1 MKGISGRESVR
12 NPLQSVDEYHP
23 EDTLV
28 SISRMLLW
36 LLFFLMSNFLKIIYT
51 EKVGKNNIPIQK
63 GLLIMRDIPKNR
75 ISTRALTVWK
85 TSAIISS
92 MIGWAIAI
100 TVLVLTIIFDW
111 TYWILTGLLILCM
124 IESILTIFILPK
136 LKWKRWRYEVHEHE
150 IDLQRGVLIVK
161 RTIIPMN
168 RVQHVDTQQG
178 PLLRKHH
185 LATVTISTAATVHE
199 IPALDLEEADQ
210 LRDSISR
217 LARVDE
223 DDV

>member
-1 MKGISGRESVR
+1 
-12 NPLQSVDEYHP
+12 
-23 EDTLV
+23 
-28 SISRMLLW
+28 
-36 LLFFLMSNFLKIIYT
+36 
-51 EKVGKNNIPIQK
+51 
-63 GLLIMRDIPKNR
+63 MRDIPKNR
-75 ISTRALTVWK
+75 ISERALTVWK
-85 TSAIISS
+85 TSAVISS
-92 MIGWAIAI
+92 LIGWIITIA
-100 TVLVLTIIFDW
+100 VLVLTIIFDW
-111 TYWILTGLLILCM
+111 TFWVFVVLLILSAL
-124 IESILTIFILPK
+124 ESIFSIFIWPK

-161 RTIIPMN
+161 RTVIPMN

-178 PLLRKHH
+178 PLLRKHY
-185 LATVTISTAATVHE
+185 LATVTISTAATVHS

>member
-1 MKGISGRESVR
+1 
-12 NPLQSVDEYHP
+12 
-23 EDTLV
+23 
-28 SISRMLLW
+28 
-36 LLFFLMSNFLKIIYT
+36 
-51 EKVGKNNIPIQK
+51 
-63 GLLIMRDIPKNR
+63 MRDIPKNR
-75 ISTRALTVWK
+75 ISERALTVWK
-85 TSAIISS
+85 TSAIITS
-92 MIGWAIAI
+92 MIGLIITIA
-100 TVLVLTIIFDW
+100 VLVLTIIFDW
-111 TYWILTGLLILCM
+111 TYWIFAVLIVLSV
-124 IESILTIFILPK
+124 IESIVTVFILPR

-150 IDLQRGVLIVK
+150 IDLQRGVFIVK

-199 IPALDLEEADQ
+199 IPALDLEEADH

-217 LARVDE
+217 LARVDD

>member
-1 MKGISGRESVR
+1 
-12 NPLQSVDEYHP
+12 
-23 EDTLV
+23 
-28 SISRMLLW
+28 
-36 LLFFLMSNFLKIIYT
+36 
-51 EKVGKNNIPIQK
+51 
-63 GLLIMRDIPKNR
+63 MRDIPKNR
-75 ISTRALTVWK
+75 ISERALTVWK
-85 TSAIISS
+85 TAAIISS
-92 MIGWAIAI
+92 MIGWIITIA
-100 TVLVLTIIFDW
+100 VLVLTIIFDW
-111 TYWILTGLLILCM
+111 VFWIFGILIALSI
-124 IESILTIFILPK
+124 IESILSIFILPK

-150 IDLQRGVLIVK
+150 IDLQRGVFIVK

>member
-1 MKGISGRESVR
+1 
-12 NPLQSVDEYHP
+12 
-23 EDTLV
+23 
-28 SISRMLLW
+28 
-36 LLFFLMSNFLKIIYT
+36 
-51 EKVGKNNIPIQK
+51 
-63 GLLIMRDIPKNR
+63 MRDLPKNR
-75 ISTRALTVWK
+75 ISERALTVWK
-85 TSAIISS
+85 TAAIISS
-92 MIGWAIAI
+92 MIGWLITIA
-100 TVLVLTIIFDW
+100 VLVLTIIFDW
-111 TYWILTGLLILCM
+111 AFWAFIILIILTVL
-124 IESILTIFILPK
+124 ESIFSIFIFPK

-178 PLLRKHH
+178 PLLRKHD

>member
-1 MKGISGRESVR
+1 
-12 NPLQSVDEYHP
+12 
-23 EDTLV
+23 
-28 SISRMLLW
+28 
-36 LLFFLMSNFLKIIYT
+36 
-51 EKVGKNNIPIQK
+51 
-63 GLLIMRDIPKNR
+63 MRDLPKNR
-75 ISTRALTVWK
+75 ISKRALTVWK
-85 TSAIISS
+85 TAAVISS
-92 MIGWAIAI
+92 MIGWVISI
-100 TVLVLTIIFDW
+100 TILVLTIIFDW
-111 TYWILTGLLILCM
+111 PYWIFLIL
-124 IESILTIFILPK
+124 IILTIVESIFSIFIFPK

-178 PLLRKHH
+178 PLLRKHE

>member
-1 MKGISGRESVR
+1 MG
-12 NPLQSVDEYHP
+12 
-23 EDTLV
+23 
-28 SISRMLLW
+28 
-36 LLFFLMSNFLKIIYT
+36 
-51 EKVGKNNIPIQK
+51 KVGWM
-63 GLLIMRDIPKNR
+63 MRDIPKNR
-75 ISTRALTVWK
+75 ISKRALTVWK
-85 TSAIISS
+85 TAASITS
-92 MIGWAIAI
+92 MIGWIVTIA
-100 TVLVLTIIFDW
+100 VLVLTIIFDW
-111 TYWILTGLLILCM
+111 TFLVFTILLILS
-124 IESILTIFILPK
+124 ILESILTIFILPK

-185 LATVTISTAATVHE
+185 LASVTISTAATIHT

>member
-1 MKGISGRESVR
+1 
-12 NPLQSVDEYHP
+12 
-23 EDTLV
+23 
-28 SISRMLLW
+28 
-36 LLFFLMSNFLKIIYT
+36 
-51 EKVGKNNIPIQK
+51 
-63 GLLIMRDIPKNR
+63 MRDIPKNR
-75 ISTRALTVWK
+75 ISERALTVWK
-85 TSAIISS
+85 TSAIIKS
-92 MIGWAIAI
+92 MIGWIATI
-100 TVLVLTIIFDW
+100 AVLVLTIIFDW
-111 TYWILTGLLILCM
+111 TFWIFAILLILS
-124 IESILTIFILPK
+124 ILESILTIFVLPK

-185 LATVTISTAATVHE
+185 LASVTISTAATVHE

>member
-1 MKGISGRESVR
+1 
-12 NPLQSVDEYHP
+12 
-23 EDTLV
+23 
-28 SISRMLLW
+28 
-36 LLFFLMSNFLKIIYT
+36 
-51 EKVGKNNIPIQK
+51 
-63 GLLIMRDIPKNR
+63 MRDIPKNR
-75 ISTRALTVWK
+75 ISERALTVWK
-85 TSAIISS
+85 TSATITSL
-92 MIGWAIAI
+92 IGWSFVI

-111 TYWILTGLLILCM
+111 SYWVLAILIILLIL
-124 IESILTIFILPK
+124 ESVLTIFILPK

-185 LATVTISTAATVHE
+185 LASVTISTAATVHT

>member
-1 MKGISGRESVR
+1 M
-12 NPLQSVDEYHP
+12 
-23 EDTLV
+23 
-28 SISRMLLW
+28 
-36 LLFFLMSNFLKIIYT
+36 
-51 EKVGKNNIPIQK
+51 
-63 GLLIMRDIPKNR
+63 MRDIPKNR
-75 ISTRALTVWK
+75 ISERALTVWK
-85 TSAIISS
+85 TSAIITSL
-92 MIGWAIAI
+92 IGWIGAIA
-100 TVLVLTIIFDW
+100 VLVFTIIFDW
-111 TYWILTGLLILCM
+111 PFWIFAILLILSLL
-124 IESILTIFILPK
+124 ESILTIFILPK

-185 LATVTISTAATVHE
+185 LASVTISTAATVHE

-223 DDV
+223 DDI

>member
-1 MKGISGRESVR
+1 MR
-12 NPLQSVDEYHP
+12 
-23 EDTLV
+23 
-28 SISRMLLW
+28 
-36 LLFFLMSNFLKIIYT
+36 
-51 EKVGKNNIPIQK
+51 NIPQ
-63 GLLIMRDIPKNR
+63 NR
-75 ISTRALTVWK
+75 ISERALTVWK
-85 TSAIISS
+85 TSAAITSL
-92 MIGWAIAI
+92 IGWIITIA
-100 TVLVLTIIFDW
+100 VLVLTIIFDW
-111 TYWILTGLLILCM
+111 TFWIFGVLLVLSV
-124 IESILTIFILPK
+124 IESILSIFILPK

-150 IDLQRGVLIVK
+150 IDLQRGVFIVK

-178 PLLRKHH
+178 PLLRKHE

-210 LRDSISR
+210 LRDYISK

>member
-1 MKGISGRESVR
+1 
-12 NPLQSVDEYHP
+12 
-23 EDTLV
+23 
-28 SISRMLLW
+28 
-36 LLFFLMSNFLKIIYT
+36 
-51 EKVGKNNIPIQK
+51 
-63 GLLIMRDIPKNR
+63 MRDIPKNR
-75 ISTRALTVWK
+75 ISERALTVWK

-92 MIGWAIAI
+92 MIGWIITIA
-100 TVLVLTIIFDW
+100 VLVLTIIFDW
-111 TYWILTGLLILCM
+111 TYWIFVALLVLSIL
-124 IESILTIFILPK
+124 ESIFSIFIFPK

-150 IDLQRGVLIVK
+150 IDLQRGVLFVK

-178 PLLRKHH
+178 PLLRKHR
-185 LATVTISTAATVHE
+185 LATVTISTAATVHS

-210 LRDSISR
+210 LRDSISS

>member
-1 MKGISGRESVR
+1 
-12 NPLQSVDEYHP
+12 
-23 EDTLV
+23 
-28 SISRMLLW
+28 
-36 LLFFLMSNFLKIIYT
+36 
-51 EKVGKNNIPIQK
+51 
-63 GLLIMRDIPKNR
+63 MRDIPQNR
-75 ISTRALTVWK
+75 ISERALTVWK
-85 TSAIISS
+85 TSAIITSL
-92 MIGWAIAI
+92 IGWVMTIAA
-100 TVLVLTIIFDW
+100 LVLTIIFDW
-111 TYWILTGLLILCM
+111 PYWIFAILLVLSIF
-124 IESILTIFILPK
+124 ESILTIIILPK

-161 RTIIPMN
+161 RTVIPMN

-185 LATVTISTAATVHE
+185 LATVTISTAATVHS

>member
-1 MKGISGRESVR
+1 
-12 NPLQSVDEYHP
+12 
-23 EDTLV
+23 
-28 SISRMLLW
+28 
-36 LLFFLMSNFLKIIYT
+36 
-51 EKVGKNNIPIQK
+51 
-63 GLLIMRDIPKNR
+63 MRDIPKNR
-75 ISTRALTVWK
+75 ISERALTVWK
-85 TSAIISS
+85 TAAIISS
-92 MIGWAIAI
+92 MIGWVITIA
-100 TVLVLTIIFDW
+100 VLVLTIIFDW
-111 TYWILTGLLILCM
+111 VFWIFGILIALSI
-124 IESILTIFILPK
+124 IESILSIFILPK

-150 IDLQRGVLIVK
+150 IDLQRGVFIVK

-223 DDV
+223 DDI